1 MSSGTFEAVRI
12 IYRIEKTRGP
22 EVYQI
27 LTNRDGPRMV
37 LKEEF
42 PNGHRIRVGSS
53 YGIAFTYCAAS
64 LGTSQRLSAT
74 AVISYWL
81 IVKIEKGRR

>member
-42 PNGHRIRVGSS
+42 PNG
-53 YGIAFTYCAAS
+53 
-64 LGTSQRLSAT
+64 
-74 AVISYWL
+74 AVSEL
-81 IVKIEKGRR
+81 VQVKD